1 VTLRRDNRI
10 TRLALAAALVAGL
23 AAVPVAS
30 GVASGERGLHEV
42 ALHNVLSVR
51 SDAVACPQGTP
62 PEADECFARSG
73 GGVVPGVGMI
83 AQAYTFVV
91 DTNSPSCPTGDILL
105 PSAGRLTVAGKGEI
119 AVALA
124 GRPDCYV
131 PAESVLQAKQ
141 PFTIIGATGR
151 FVGASGSGVVEHN
164 TQSTGGGGSSGSDT
178 WVGTLAVP
186 DIAFDLT
193 PPVIAGAIAR
203 SVRAPRGKTRVRV
216 SYRVTARDDVDGAV
230 GVKCVPRSRS
240 WFKIGRKTVKCSTTD
255 RSGNAASAKFRVTVK
270 RRR

>member
-1 VTLRRDNRI
+1 MALRRNTRI
-10 TRLALAAALVAGL
+10 ARLLLAAGVAAGI
-23 AAVPVAS
+23 AAVP
-30 GVASGERGLHEV
+30 VASGERGLHEV

-51 SDAVACPQGTP
+51 SDAGTCPQGTP

-91 DTNSPSCPTGDILL
+91 DTNSPSCPTGDVLL

-124 GRPDCYV
+124 GPPDCYV
-131 PAESVLQAKQ
+131 PAESVRQAKQ
-141 PFTIIGATGR
+141 PFTVTGGTGR
-151 FVGASGSGVVEHN
+151 FVGASGSGVVEHD

-186 DIAFDLT
+186 GIAFDLT
-193 PPVIAGAIAR
+193 PPVLTGAIAK

-216 SYRVTARDDVDGAV
+216 AYRLTSLDEVDGAV
-230 GVKCVPRSRS
+230 GVTCVPRSRS
-240 WFKIGRKTVKCSTTD
+240 WFRIGHKTVKCSTTD
-255 RSGNAASAKFRVTVK
+255 TSGNAARAKFIVTVK

>member
-1 VTLRRDNRI
+1 VALRWNNRI
-10 TRLALAAALVAGL
+10 TRLVLAAGVVAGL
-23 AAVPVAS
+23 AAVP
-30 GVASGERGLHEV
+30 VASGERGLHEV
-42 ALHNVLSVR
+42 ALHNELSVR

-83 AQAYTFVV
+83 AQSYTFVV
-91 DTNSPSCPTGDILL
+91 DTNSPSCPMGDVLL

-124 GRPDCYV
+124 GPPDCYV
-131 PAESVLQAKQ
+131 PAESVRQAKQ
-141 PFTIIGATGR
+141 PFTITGATGR

-164 TQSTGGGGSSGSDT
+164 TQSTGGGGSSGTDT
-178 WVGTLAVP
+178 WVGTLAIP

-193 PPVIAGAIAR
+193 PPVIAGAIAK
-203 SVRAPRGKTRVRV
+203 SVRAPRGKTKVRV
-216 SYRVTARDDVDGAV
+216 AYRVNALDDVDGAV
-230 GVKCVPRSRS
+230 RVTCVPRSRS
-240 WFKIGRKTVKCSTTD
+240 WFKVGRKTVKCSTTD
-255 RSGNAASAKFRVTVK
+255 TSANAARAKFTVTVK

>member
-1 VTLRRDNRI
+1 MRLTLRRHNRI
-10 TRLALAAALVAGL
+10 TRFVLAAGVVAAL
-23 AAVPVAS
+23 AAVP
-30 GVASGERGLHEV
+30 VASGERGLHEV

-83 AQAYTFVV
+83 AQSYTFVV
-91 DTNSPSCPTGDILL
+91 DTNSPSCPTGDVLL
-105 PSAGRLTVAGKGEI
+105 PAAGRLTVAGKGEI

-124 GRPDCYV
+124 GPPDCYV
-131 PAESVLQAKQ
+131 PSESVRQAKQ
-141 PFTIIGATGR
+141 PFTVTGGTGR
-151 FVGASGSGVVEHN
+151 FVGASGSGVVEHD
-164 TQSTGGGGSSGSDT
+164 TQPTGSGGSSGSDT

-186 DIAFDLT
+186 GIAFDLT
-193 PPVIAGAIAR
+193 PPVLTGAIAK

-216 SYRVTARDDVDGAV
+216 AYRVNSLDDVDGAV
-230 GVKCVPRSRS
+230 GVTCIPRSRS
-240 WFKIGRKTVKCSTTD
+240 WFRIGHKTVKCSTTD
-255 RSGNAASAKFRVTVK
+255 TSGNAARAKFIVTVK

>member
-10 TRLALAAALVAGL
+10 TRFVLAAGVIAGL

-30 GVASGERGLHEV
+30 GERELNEL

-51 SDAVACPQGTP
+51 SDGVACPQGTP

-73 GGVVPGVGMI
+73 GGVVPGLGMVV
-83 AQAYTFVV
+83 QAYTFVV
-91 DTNSPSCPTGDILL
+91 DTNSPSCPTGDVLL
-105 PSAGRLTVAGKGEI
+105 PSAGKLTVAGKGEI

-124 GRPDCYV
+124 GPPDCYV

-141 PFTIIGATGR
+141 PFTITGGTGR

-164 TQSTGGGGSSGSDT
+164 TQSSGGGSSGSDT

-186 DIAFDLT
+186 GIAFDLT
-193 PPVIAGAIAR
+193 PPVITGAIAK

-216 SYRVTARDDVDGAV
+216 AYRVNARDDVDGAV
-230 GVKCVPRSRS
+230 RVTCVPRSTS
-240 WFKIGRKTVKCSTTD
+240 WFKIGRKTVKCSTADT
-255 RSGNAASAKFRVTVK
+255 SGNAASAKFRVTVK